1 MKKSIAVLFFL
12 VSAVPVLFSQNFK
25 EFLSEFPDI
34 KVPFSLTQETVD
46 KAFAEQKFIS
56 KVNGSEYLLEGIEQY
71 DEVYSIEQIA
81 KPIGKFAIAGNKTG
95 LLVAYKVDFKIGI
108 KYYAAMLY
116 VYDANGEYI
125 DEEELYC
132 YDARLNNQ
140 VISRNI
146 TIAADFK
153 MTGEEVENNAGKTV
167 KKTVRFYIT
176 AEGKIEDLQY

>member
-12 VSAVPVLFSQNFK
+12 TVSVPALFSQNFK
-25 EFLSEFPDI
+25 EFLAEFPDI
-34 KVPFSLTQETVD
+34 KVPFTVNQEIVD
-46 KAFAEQKFIS
+46 KAFSQQKFLS
-56 KVNGSEYLLEGIEQY
+56 KVNGSEYTIEGIEQY
-71 DEVYSIEQIA
+71 DEVYSVEQIA
-81 KPIGKFAIAGNKTG
+81 KPIGKFVIGGNRMG
-95 LLVAYKVDFKIGI
+95 LLVAFKVDFKNGV

-140 VISRNI
+140 IISRNT

-153 MTGEEVENNAGKTV
+153 MTGEEVNSNAGKIE
-167 KKTVRFYIT
+167 KKTLGFYIT
-176 AEGKIEDLQY
+176 PEGKIEDLR